1 MQMVRKKKKPSTSYT
16 NSFWADSF
24 SYQPTQ
30 RGLEKKKRQL
40 CCFSKRKTVIRS
52 FLLRMREESKAEKNK
67 CSFKR

>member
-30 RGLEKKKRQL
+30 RGPEKKKTAVLLFQKKNCHTLVLAEDER
-40 CCFSKRKTVIRS
+40 RKQG
-52 FLLRMREESKAEKNK
+52 
-67 CSFKR
+67 